1 MKAIIELAKKPK
13 SGDIV
18 AYLEENL
25 VRVFIDLQQHYR
37 TEIDEEGNEQT
48 VKADGQYDCRSID
61 TDAKD
66 YGGIVDAVISEKYPI
81 SSQYAILANKQLAD
95 DPESSI
101 TQEKREEYLS
111 DYAEFQTYRQHA
123 KDIAHEVCTKLNL
136 Y

>member
-123 KDIAHEVCTKLNL
+123 KDIAHEVCTKLDL

>member
-13 SGDIV
+13 AGDIV

-25 VRVFIDLQQHYR
+25 VRIFIDFTQAKRY
-37 TEIDEEGNEQT
+37 EIDDQGNVQEVT
-48 VKADGQYDCRSID
+48 ATGQYDCRSID
-61 TDAKD
+61 TESKD
-66 YGGIVDAVISEKYPI
+66 YGGIVDAVISEKYPL

-95 DPESSI
+95 DPNSEISE
-101 TQEKREEYLS
+101 EKRSEYLS
-111 DYAEFQTYRQHA
+111 DYAEFQTYRQYA

>member
-18 AYLEENL
+18 AYLEENV
-25 VRVFIDLQQHYR
+25 VRIFIDLQQHYR
-37 TEIDEEGNEQT
+37 TEIDEEGHEQT
-48 VKADGQYDCRSID
+48 VEADGQYDCRSID
-61 TDAKD
+61 TESKD

-95 DPESSI
+95 DPKSAI
-101 TQEKREEYLS
+101 TEEKRAEYLA

-123 KDIAHEVCTKLNL
+123 KDIAHEVCTKLDL